1 MKQYAGII
9 ALGVMAV
16 AAAVFLREAPAPHE
30 PATPLPQTT
39 VNRTDPD
46 QAGSDTP
53 ISGTAPA
60 RTPSRTLPKSSGF
73 DFYVLSLSWSPSYC
87 ASSEGA
93 SNRQQCGTSRRYGF
107 VVHGLWPQNENGYPQ
122 FCSSGEPDRV
132 PDATGRAM
140 FDIMPSMGL
149 IGHQWR
155 KHGSCSGLTQKE
167 YFALTRAAFE
177 TVNLPQTISKGS
189 KDQTISADGLEKAF
203 LSANPGMSQQG
214 IALSCDGGRFEEV
227 RICLTQDLKFRSCQ
241 QVDRQGCQIKTM
253 TIPPIR

>member
-16 AAAVFLREAPAPHE
+16 AAAVFFREEAPAPQK
-30 PATPLPQTT
+30 PAAPSPQIKTGNNTQTT
-39 VNRTDPD
+39 
-46 QAGSDTP
+46 S
-53 ISGTAPA
+53 TAPVG
-60 RTPSRTLPKSSGF
+60 TPTRTLPKSTDF

-93 SNRQQCGTSRRYGF
+93 DNRQQCGTNRRYGF

-122 FCSSGEPDRV
+122 FCSSSEPERV
-132 PDATGRAM
+132 PDALGRSM

-155 KHGSCSGLTQKE
+155 KHGSCSGLSQKD
-167 YFALTRAAFE
+167 YFAATRAAFDA
-177 TVNLPQTISKGS
+177 VKLPQTISQGQNN
-189 KDQTISADGLEKAF
+189 QTISADGLEKAF
-203 LSANPGMSQQG
+203 IAANPRMSQQG
-214 IALSCDGGRFEEV
+214 ISISCDGGRFEEV
-227 RICLTQDLKFRSCQ
+227 RICLTQDLQFRSCQ
-241 QVDRQGCQIKTM
+241 QVDRQGCQTKQM